1 MSFRTLT
8 LVALSLTALVITLG
22 ALTRL
27 LDAGLG
33 CPDWPTCYGQLIPP
47 ASNEATAPHSLD
59 SGKAW
64 MEMIHRYA
72 AGLLGLLI
80 LFLAIKAERSS
91 AVSSRCRWLSRSL
104 LALVILQAL
113 FGMWTVT
120 LKLQPQVVTI
130 HLLGGML
137 LLALLWSL
145 WRAHNPLRKQQL
157 APKFKRGAQLVLLL
171 LTVQLALGG
180 WTSSQYAGLACPD
193 FPTCQGQWLPD
204 LKFDEAFR
212 ISEFT
217 DANHEGGLLSLEARV
232 TIQVTHRIVA
242 LLLSFSI
249 VLLSIALWR
258 YRDLRLSISLL
269 LSATVIQVSLGIANA
284 VLLLPLPL
292 ALLHNTG
299 AALLLLCLLD
309 LTLRLRLRDSVV
321 IARKHASATMLSG

>member
-8 LVALSLTALVITLG
+8 HIALLLTACVITLG

-33 CPDWPTCYGQLIPP
+33 CPDWPTCYGQVLPP
-47 ASNEATAPHSLD
+47 ASSQSAEFHGLD

-72 AGLLGLLI
+72 AGLLGLVI
-80 LFLAIKAERSS
+80 LYLTIKAEKDT
-91 AVSSRCRWLSRSL
+91 ALSSRCRWLTRSL
-104 LALVILQAL
+104 LALVIVQAL

-120 LKLQPQVVTI
+120 LKLQPQVVTL

-145 WRAHNPLRKQQL
+145 KRTLSPVDSPVLPQR
-157 APKFKRGAQLVLLL
+157 FKRSGQLVLLL
-171 LTVQLALGG
+171 LAVQIALGG

-193 FPTCQGQWLPD
+193 FPTCQGQWLPE
-204 LKFDEAFR
+204 LNLDEAFH
-212 ISEFT
+212 ISTFT
-217 DANHEGGLLSLEARV
+217 DANHEGGLLTLDARV
-232 TIQVTHRIVA
+232 TIQVIHRFVA
-242 LLLSFSI
+242 LLLSVSI
-249 VLLSIALWR
+249 VALSIALCR
-258 YRDLRLSISLL
+258 YHALRLSLAL
-269 LSATVIQVSLGIANA
+269 VLAATVLQISLGIANA

-292 ALLHNTG
+292 ALAHNTG

-309 LTLRLRLRDSVV
+309 LCLRLNSADTLTVASKQR
-321 IARKHASATMLSG
+321 SATMLTG

>member
-1 MSFRTLT
+1 MSFRTFT
-8 LVALSLTALVITLG
+8 LIALLLTALVITLG

-47 ASNEATAPHSLD
+47 ASNESAGFHGLD

-72 AGLLGLLI
+72 AGLLGLII
-80 LFLAIKAERSS
+80 LFLAIKAERDSTVSS
-91 AVSSRCRWLSRSL
+91 ACRWLTRSL
-104 LALVILQAL
+104 LALVIIQAL

-145 WRAHNPLRKQQL
+145 WRSMRPAASYEPGLWL
-157 APKFKRGAQLVLLL
+157 KRGAQLVLLL
-171 LTVQLALGG
+171 LTVQIALGG

-204 LKFDEAFR
+204 MNLHEAFR
-212 ISEFT
+212 INEFT
-217 DANHEGGLLSLEARV
+217 DANHEGGLLTLDARV
-232 TIQVTHRIVA
+232 TIQVVHRLVA
-242 LLLSFSI
+242 LLLSISI
-249 VLLSIALWR
+249 VILSVALWR
-258 YRDLRLSISLL
+258 YRALRLSLSLL
-269 LSATVIQVSLGIANA
+269 LTATVIQVSLGIANA
-284 VLLLPLPL
+284 VFLLPLPL
-292 ALLHNTG
+292 ALAHNSG
-299 AALLLLCLLD
+299 AALLLICLLD
-309 LTLRLRLRDSVV
+309 LILRLTIPNDVTVAS
-321 IARKHASATMLSG
+321 KHASATMLSG

>member
-1 MSFRTLT
+1 MSFRKLT
-8 LVALSLTALVITLG
+8 LIALLLTALVITLG

-33 CPDWPTCYGQLIPP
+33 CPDWPTCYGQLTPP
-47 ASNEATAPHSLD
+47 ASSESSEHIGLD

-72 AGLLGLLI
+72 AGLLGLII
-80 LFLAIKAERSS
+80 LFLAIKAERAATLSS
-91 AVSSRCRWLSRSL
+91 TCRWLTRSL
-104 LALVILQAL
+104 LALVIVQAL

-120 LKLQPQVVTI
+120 LKLQPQVVTL

-145 WRAHNPLRKQQL
+145 WHSLSPTNRIRLPSV
-157 APKFKRGAQLVLLL
+157 FKRSAQLVLVLL
-171 LTVQLALGG
+171 CIQIALGG

-204 LKFDEAFR
+204 MKLNEAFQL
-212 ISEFT
+212 SKFT
-217 DANHEGGLLSLEARV
+217 DANHEGGLLTLDARA
-232 TIQVTHRIVA
+232 TIQVVHRLVA
-242 LLLSFSI
+242 LLLTVSI
-249 VLLSIALWR
+249 VSLCLVLWR
-258 YRDLRLSISLL
+258 FNKLRLSLAVLL
-269 LSATVIQVSLGIANA
+269 GATVIQISLGIANA

-292 ALLHNTG
+292 ALAHNTG

-309 LTLRLRLRDSVV
+309 LCLRLSSGFSSTATVKQRSV
-321 IARKHASATMLSG
+321 TMLTG

>member
-1 MSFRTLT
+1 MSIRTLT
-8 LVALSLTALVITLG
+8 LIALLLTACVITLG

-47 ASNEATAPHSLD
+47 ASSESAGFHGLD

-72 AGLLGLLI
+72 AGLLGLII
-80 LFLAIKAERSS
+80 LFLAIKAEKD
-91 AVSSRCRWLSRSL
+91 ATVSSRCRWLTRSL

-120 LKLQPQVVTI
+120 LKLQPQVVTV

-145 WRAHNPLRKQQL
+145 WRTLTPVSAQELP
-157 APKFKRGAQLVLLL
+157 PKFKRGAQLVLLL
-171 LTVQLALGG
+171 LAIQISLGG

-193 FPTCQGQWLPD
+193 FPTCQGQWLPEM
-204 LKFDEAFR
+204 KFNEAFR

-217 DANHEGGLLSLEARV
+217 DANHEGGLLTLDARV
-232 TIQVTHRIVA
+232 TIQVIHRLVA
-242 LLLSFSI
+242 LLLSISI
-249 VLLSIALWR
+249 LVLSIALWR
-258 YRDLRLSISLL
+258 YRALRISLGFL
-269 LSATVIQVSLGIANA
+269 LAATVLQVSLGIANA

-292 ALLHNTG
+292 ALAHNTG

-309 LTLRLRLRDSVV
+309 LCLRLNSGDTVTVV
-321 IARKHASATMLSG
+321 SKQASATMLSG

>member
-8 LVALSLTALVITLG
+8 LAALLLTALVITLG

-33 CPDWPTCYGQLIPP
+33 CPDWPTCYGQLMPP
-47 ASNEATAPHSLD
+47 AEHEASEFSGLD

-72 AGLLGLLI
+72 AGLLSFII
-80 LFLAIKAERSS
+80 LFLAVKAERNPV
-91 AVSSRCRWLSRSL
+91 VSSTSRWLTRSL
-104 LALVILQAL
+104 LALVIIQAL

-120 LKLQPQVVTI
+120 LKLQPQIVTL

-145 WRAHNPLRKQQL
+145 WRELRPAASLELPLR
-157 APKFKRGAQLVLLL
+157 FKRGAQLVLLL
-171 LTVQLALGG
+171 LTLQIALGG

-204 LKFDEAFR
+204 MKLNDAFR
-212 ISEFT
+212 ITEFT
-217 DANHEGGLLSLEARV
+217 DANHEGGLLTLEARA
-232 TIQVTHRIVA
+232 TIQVVHRLVA
-242 LLLSFSI
+242 LLLSLSI
-249 VLLSIALWR
+249 VLLSVALWR
-258 YRDLRLSISLL
+258 YHALRLSLCLL
-269 LSATVIQVSLGIANA
+269 VAATAIQVSLGIANA

-292 ALLHNTG
+292 ALAHNTG

-309 LTLRLRLRDSVV
+309 LTLRLHLRDSVV
-321 IARKHASATMLSG
+321 VAHKQPSATMLSG